1 MKFTDTPAKVFD
13 SNGATDSSGATEAR
27 DPVTGRFLSGF
38 RGSSVGRKKG
48 ARARWSEEFMADI
61 EAAWKDQGRSVI
73 DRAMFHDPAG
83 TLKALIGILPKHA
96 KLEISTPVDGM
107 TDEQLERLIAY
118 AEAKVGEGV
127 TIEGS
132 MRNVTPPPA
141 LAALDPE
148 PSGHSLE
155 APSRHPGRDAE
166 GERRRRDLLDQANAA
181 QHAETA
187 TAPAPVLP
195 HPVGRPFPRPPHD
208 EQRRNLAKLH
218 DDIDPASLF

>member
-1 MKFTDTPAKVFD
+1 MKITDPPAAAFD
-13 SNGATDSSGATEAR
+13 SNGATEGR
-27 DPVTGRFLSGF
+27 DERGRFLSVPGN
-38 RGSSVGRKKG
+38 SPNAGRKKG
-48 ARARWSEEFMADI
+48 ARARWTEDFLADI
-61 EAAWKDQGRSVI
+61 EAAWKEQGRSVI

-83 TLKALIGILPKHA
+83 TVKALIAILPKHA

-127 TIEGS
+127 TIEGN
-132 MRNVTPPPA
+132 MRDVTPPA
-141 LAALDPE
+141 LAAPSGE

-166 GERRRRDLLDQANAA
+166 AERRRLDFLDQANAA
-181 QHAETA
+181 QHTETA

-195 HPVGRPFPRPPHD
+195 HPVGRPFPRPAHE
-208 EQRRNLAKLH
+208 EQRRNITKLH
-218 DDIDPASLF
+218 DDIDPATLF

>member
-1 MKFTDTPAKVFD
+1 MMSTDTPAKAFN
-13 SNGATDSSGATEAR
+13 SSGATDSSAATEAR
-27 DPVTGRFLSGF
+27 DPATGQFLKGYPG
-38 RGSSVGRKKG
+38 GSKAGRKKG

-61 EAAWKDQGRSVI
+61 EAAWKEQGRSVI

-127 TIEGS
+127 TIDGS
-132 MRNVTPPPA
+132 MRNVTPPA

-166 GERRRRDLLDQANAA
+166 AERRRFDLLDQANAA
-181 QHAETA
+181 QHADTA
-187 TAPAPVLP
+187 AALAPLLP
-195 HPVGRPFPRPPHD
+195 HPVGRPFPRPAHE
-208 EQRRNLAKLH
+208 EQRRNIAKLH